1 MPHSVVSVS
10 GHMSRKGGGKF
21 TLDLG
26 VNAADSTPDRERAM
40 TVRNL
45 QTQISNIKRSVG
57 LESCSWSDEAEE
69 TLKTWLLRPEMSSAS
84 SPMSGDHDSVPSLK
98 RKRLM
103 MTEIIEDLEGVV
115 ARAQWDAE
123 KHEETLTEFHK
134 LKAVLKEKGLE
145 HLYENLS

>member
-1 MPHSVVSVS
+1 MPYSVVSVS

-26 VNAADSTPDRERAM
+26 VSAADSTPDREPPAAKTLYQQLHDGSIPAHASKVAM

-45 QTQISNIKRSVG
+45 QTQISNIKRSLG
-57 LESCSWSDEAEE
+57 LGSSNWSDEAEE
-69 TLKTWLLRPEMSSAS
+69 TLKTWLLRPKMSSAS
-84 SPMSGDHDSVPSLK
+84 SSMSGDRDSVPSLK
-98 RKRLM
+98 RKMLM

-123 KHEETLTEFHK
+123 RGQE
-134 LKAVLKEKGLE
+134 A
-145 HLYENLS
+145 